1 MHELQSVCV
10 EFSTEGGPIRPVD
23 QVFLTINQ
31 GERHVI
37 IGETGSGKSVLL
49 MSILGLSG
57 GNVTGHILWNGKE
70 LVGLSPKVYNQIR
83 GKEIAYIPQGNSSG
97 FNPLMRIGTQI
108 AESLRIHLKL
118 GRAEAH
124 TYAVDAL
131 RKLDFQEPEYWVSR
145 YPHQLSGGMKQ
156 RALVAMGT
164 IAGGQLLL
172 ADEPTKGLDEERRG
186 DVINLFDEL
195 SRTFT
200 KEKISLLCVTHDLY
214 FAKKIATHI
223 HVMYAGQILESSS
236 CEEFF
241 WSPLHPYSQ
250 MMINS
255 LPEHGFQYPK
265 GFAPSH
271 EEYDG
276 LGCRFAGRCPKA
288 QAGCFRAKPP
298 VLAAGE
304 RQVRCHHVSQSR

>member
-1 MHELQSVCV
+1 MLELQSVCV

-131 RKLDFQEPEYWVSR
+131 RKLDFQ
-145 YPHQLSGGMKQ
+145 
-156 RALVAMGT
+156 
-164 IAGGQLLL
+164 
-172 ADEPTKGLDEERRG
+172 D
-186 DVINLFDEL
+186 
-195 SRTFT
+195 TF
-200 KEKISLLCVTHDLY
+200 
-214 FAKKIATHI
+214 
-223 HVMYAGQILESSS
+223 
-236 CEEFF
+236 
-241 WSPLHPYSQ
+241 
-250 MMINS
+250 
-255 LPEHGFQYPK
+255 
-265 GFAPSH
+265 
-271 EEYDG
+271 
-276 LGCRFAGRCPKA
+276 
-288 QAGCFRAKPP
+288 
-298 VLAAGE
+298 
-304 RQVRCHHVSQSR
+304 